1 MLHWDKATPVN
12 IDVAIKRID
21 KIIGK
26 PRFRAAH
33 GQWTPYAWIVRGL
46 VERGHLVVESV
57 RSVVYSS
64 GLTPVDVAE
73 RSIRSAYY
81 KIREREWPANFA
93 ELAATHGITKQNDNT
108 RIDDDEV

>member
-1 MLHWDKATPVN
+1 MN

-21 KIIGK
+21 TIIGK

-46 VERGHLVVESV
+46 VERGHLVLDSV

-64 GLTPVDVAE
+64 GLTPPDVAE

-81 KIREREWPANFA
+81 KIRFRAWPANYA
-93 ELAATHGITKQNDNT
+93 EIAATYGIITPEIK
-108 RIDDDEV
+108 DDEV